1 MTQTKATG
9 HAGNKRRS
17 DSAVAQQL
25 TPANTRKR
33 AAKTKRLNLFC
44 SIISKQNEVRKIIQ
58 IILPANIH
66 IFLPP
71 QFNKHLFEIK
81 PVQNDLFKFYST
93 IRESKIACY
102 FTKRT
107 VPPAIFPPTDTPR
120 HHFVTHLPSFI
131 YKIRPL
137 AATLLEQP
145 LSTLSHPRTLSGKQ
159 QKVKVNSTILPLFSP
174 HPKRRFSTLKRKTK
188 IKAPD
193 IENGHTATA
202 SRIIL
207 KNEEHVPHVSYIY
220 RYLCRQKAETLTDY
234 AQKNVTLPQL
244 TFIHPQSIHTR

>member
-1 MTQTKATG
+1 MIQTKATG

-44 SIISKQNEVRKIIQ
+44 SIISKQNEVSKTIQ
-58 IILPANIH
+58 INSLLQIY
-66 IFLPP
+66 IFSYPP
-71 QFNKHLFEIK
+71 QFYKHLFQNK
-81 PVQNDLFKFYST
+81 PVYHVIFTFHST
-93 IRESKIACY
+93 IRESKLANN

-107 VPPAIFPPTDTPR
+107 VPPAIFPPTNNTRP
-120 HHFVTHLPSFI
+120 HFFAPLLSFI
-131 YKIRPL
+131 YKIHP
-137 AATLLEQP
+137 QP
-145 LSTLSHPRTLSGKQ
+145 LHSLNNHYQPSPITAPSRENNRRSKSIQPSYPYFLTPQT
-159 QKVKVNSTILPLFSP
+159 TIL
-174 HPKRRFSTLKRKTK
+174 HILKRKTK

-207 KNEEHVPHVSYIY
+207 KNEKHVPRVSYSYIDIY
-220 RYLCRQKAETLTDY
+220 VGKKPRPSPIMRKKT
-234 AQKNVTLPQL
+234 
-244 TFIHPQSIHTR
+244 